1 MLKVYRIIIHFFYP
15 IIILIT
21 YFRKFVGKEDKKK
34 FIEKIYPT
42 NIVFKDKGLVWFHA
56 ASIGELKS
64 IIPIINFLIKIK
76 KKKVLLTTITY
87 SSGKL
92 VEKKFKNN
100 KFIFHRY
107 MPFDLPFLINKFL
120 DSFQPKSAIFV
131 DSEIWPNFIYEI
143 KSRQMKLIL
152 LNARITKKTFDK
164 WKILNKFA
172 TSIFSKFDLCLCS
185 NKNSLNFL
193 KKLNAKKVKMIG
205 NLKFIT
211 TEKNVEKLKD
221 STLKK
226 LRKYKVWCAASTHKG
241 EELFCLNA
249 HKIIKHKYSNVLT
262 IIIPRHIERVNEIVL
277 LCKDLKLRSKVI
289 NLESDIDLRSEVIII
304 NSFGILNKYFNY
316 CNSVFMGKSVLKNKI
331 KVGGQNPLEAVRSG
345 CKVYHGPYVYNFQ
358 EIYNFLNQKRISYKI
373 QSSKLLANKIIS
385 DFSKKTHH
393 NKAINVINKHGQLI
407 YNKTIK
413 ELKNFI

>member
-64 IIPIINFLIKIK
+64 IIPIINFLIKKK

>member
-1 MLKVYRIIIHFFYP
+1 
-15 IIILIT
+15 
-21 YFRKFVGKEDKKK
+21 
-34 FIEKIYPT
+34 
-42 NIVFKDKGLVWFHA
+42 
-56 ASIGELKS
+56 
-64 IIPIINFLIKIK
+64 
-76 KKKVLLTTITY
+76 
-87 SSGKL
+87 
-92 VEKKFKNN
+92 
-100 KFIFHRY
+100 

>member
-143 KSRQMKLIL
+143 K
-152 LNARITKKTFDK
+152 
-164 WKILNKFA
+164 
-172 TSIFSKFDLCLCS
+172 
-185 NKNSLNFL
+185 
-193 KKLNAKKVKMIG
+193 
-205 NLKFIT
+205 
-211 TEKNVEKLKD
+211 
-221 STLKK
+221 
-226 LRKYKVWCAASTHKG
+226 
-241 EELFCLNA
+241 
-249 HKIIKHKYSNVLT
+249 
-262 IIIPRHIERVNEIVL
+262 
-277 LCKDLKLRSKVI
+277 
-289 NLESDIDLRSEVIII
+289 
-304 NSFGILNKYFNY
+304 
-316 CNSVFMGKSVLKNKI
+316 
-331 KVGGQNPLEAVRSG
+331 
-345 CKVYHGPYVYNFQ
+345 
-358 EIYNFLNQKRISYKI
+358 
-373 QSSKLLANKIIS
+373 
-385 DFSKKTHH
+385 
-393 NKAINVINKHGQLI
+393 
-407 YNKTIK
+407 
-413 ELKNFI
+413 